1 MVILALTLLGSSV
14 ARAASHLART
24 AGHRKAVKAPVSKP
38 PAGKPLAGKPPAKL
52 PASKSP
58 ASCANTNLQPT
69 RSNLAAID
77 AATFCL
83 IGQVRAANHLPALRF
98 SYPLQSVATGQT
110 RDMVAGDYFGDNSI
124 SGLTPMQRIL
134 ATPYPSHAA
143 RVNSAQNIGWA
154 TGPLATPAG
163 MVEAW
168 MHSPPHREIILTARF
183 RDIGVGVTPAAPSS
197 FANGLEGATYTLELG
212 QRVFSAKVAKKTTRT
227 KTTKH

>member
-1 MVILALTLLGSSV
+1 LLGASV
-14 ARAASHLART
+14 ARASS
-24 AGHRKAVKAPVSKP
+24 HRKTATAKTPPSKAPSGKTASAGKAPVSCP
-38 PAGKPLAGKPPAKL
+38 
-52 PASKSP
+52 
-58 ASCANTNLQPT
+58 NIDLQPT
-69 RSNLAAID
+69 GSDQEAID

-83 IGQVRAANHLPALRF
+83 IEQVRAANHLQPLRL

-110 RDMVAGDYFGDNSI
+110 RDMVAGDYFGDDSI

-134 ATPYPSHAA
+134 ATPYPSHAK

-154 TGPLATPAG
+154 TGPLATPAA

-197 FANGLEGATYTLELG
+197 LAEGLEGATYTLELG
-212 QRVFSAKVAKKTTRT
+212 ERIFPAKTAKTVKKTKT
-227 KTTKH
+227 KKR

>member
-1 MVILALTLLGSSV
+1 MHTSIRQDLYPCPRGRAAAAWCGIVILALTLLGSSV
-14 ARAASHLART
+14 ARAASH
-24 AGHRKAVKAPVSKP
+24 RKAVKAP
-38 PAGKPLAGKPPAKL
+38 
-52 PASKSP
+52 ASTPP
-58 ASCANTNLQPT
+58 ASCTNTNLQPT
-69 RSNLAAID
+69 GSNLAAID

-83 IGQVRAANHLPALRF
+83 IEQVRSTNYLPSLHL
-98 SYPLQSVATGQT
+98 SYSLQRVATGQT
-110 RDMVAGDYFGDNSI
+110 QDMVAGDYFGDDSI

-197 FANGLEGATYTLELG
+197 LANGLEGATYTLELG
-212 QRVFSAKVAKKTTRT
+212 ERVFSAKVAKT
-227 KTTKH
+227 KTTTKKTKKKH

>member
-1 MVILALTLLGSSV
+1 LYLCRRRRTAAAWCGIAILALTLLGACA
-14 ARAASHLART
+14 ARAASH
-24 AGHRKAVKAPVSKP
+24 RKASVKAPPSKT
-38 PAGKPLAGKPPAKL
+38 PAGRTSP
-52 PASKSP
+52 STP
-58 ASCANTNLQPT
+58 ASCANVDLQPT
-69 RSNLAAID
+69 GSNLAAID

-83 IGQVRAANHLPALRF
+83 IQQVRAAHHLPSLRF
-98 SYPLQSVATGQT
+98 SYPLQDVAKGQA
-110 RDMVAGDYFGDNSI
+110 RDMVLGDYFGDDSI

-197 FANGLEGATYTLELG
+197 LAEGLQGATYTLELG
-212 QRVFSAKVAKKTTRT
+212 QRIFAAKAA
-227 KTTKH
+227 KTTKKTKKKL